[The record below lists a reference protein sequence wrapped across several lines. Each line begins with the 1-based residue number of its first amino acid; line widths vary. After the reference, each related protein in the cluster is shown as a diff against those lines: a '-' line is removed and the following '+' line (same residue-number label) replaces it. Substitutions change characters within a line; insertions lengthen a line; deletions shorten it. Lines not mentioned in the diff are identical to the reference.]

1 MDHIP
6 DGTQF
11 HDEYVHVYLNAL
23 SGRGFSSFLVVT
35 AVSVLSE
42 KYPSTVISHANS
54 NLSYPPLVCQTIR
67 PVTGAPLLYG

>member
-1 MDHIP
+1 MDHIS

-23 SGRGFSSFLVVT
+23 SGRGFSSSVVT
-35 AVSVLSE
+35 VVSVLSE

-54 NLSYPPLVCQTIR
+54 NLSYAPLVCQTIR
-67 PVTGAPLLYG
+67 PVTGAPRLYG